1 MCSGYWSS
9 SIRAHREKLPPLRSP
24 YDQAFVEQLEEFVP
38 TLAGAKFLGGE
49 PFLIERYYDIWERF
63 RRLNPNAELSIT
75 TNATILPERA
85 RELLEELRV
94 NFAVSLDGFTP
105 ATYEAIRKNARF
117 DEVMSNVEYLIDYT
131 RRRGTTLSLAIC
143 PMTYN
148 WRELPAL
155 LEFCE
160 RRKLALHFNTVL
172 RPAEASLGGLPPAEL
187 AGVIDYLES
196 FRPSGEG
203 KWGLGNRRHWEGLV
217 NQLRGW
223 HQEKL
228 QFDRSCSDL
237 ETRVLAFAAR
247 NRGSANGW
255 VSPDS
260 LDRLLPPVVLSL
272 RLAEERAKGDRGEF
286 ATLLP
291 RRPIALAEDGEPPT
305 TNDLL
310 LTTYLLCQFLLE
322 QRERDTGPGA
332 TDSLLEEQHLLRKY
346 VARRGSDPEWME
358 KLGDWLEEQLLDG
371 ASDVLIPWMR
381 TLLDTG
387 EKDEVW
393 QRGLQEGLAIVKS
406 GLDAAEYRT
415 VASYFDCLVERFF
428 PHHPHQRRLDLAS
441 NASIP
446 PIRDLVN
453 LRRVLDALFLFHCC
467 FEPHEDHAAFRRRLD
482 GCVAMLAGLGK
493 AEAACRS
500 LEFADP
506 ANVYR
511 ALTHASEEELRRNFE
526 SLQ

>member
-1 MCSGYWSS
+1 MPTRIFFPAETVSPMTTPDVLQAYNASRDAGVDNGVSCHAPFVSLNFAQNGQVTACCYNRRYVLGTYPDQSVREIWTGAKARSLREAFLRNAEAPGCELCFHQLKNRNFGGVLMRNFDRYARDPAYRPGVDPSTPRVLELEISNTCNLECIMCSGYWSS

-24 YDQAFVEQLEEFVP
+24 YDQAFVDELEEFVP

-75 TNATILPERA
+75 TNATILPKRA

-187 AGVIDYLES
+187 AEVIDYLES
-196 FRPSGEG
+196 FRPAGDGE
-203 KWGLGNRRHWEGLV
+203 WARGNRRQWEGLV

-237 ETRVLAFAAR
+237 ETRVLAFSAG
-247 NRGSANGW
+247 NRGFLPESFE
-255 VSPDS
+255 
-260 LDRLLPPVVLSL
+260 RLLPPVTLSL
-272 RLAEERAKGDRGEF
+272 RLALERAARGRGGGDAIDSAAPDTDCARSGRRAADYARPAAGRAPLVSISRRGRE
-286 ATLLP
+286 P
-291 RRPIALAEDGEPPT
+291 RRDRP
-305 TNDLL
+305 
-310 LTTYLLCQFLLE
+310 
-322 QRERDTGPGA
+322 
-332 TDSLLEEQHLLRKY
+332 
-346 VARRGSDPEWME
+346 
-358 KLGDWLEEQLLDG
+358 
-371 ASDVLIPWMR
+371 
-381 TLLDTG
+381 
-387 EKDEVW
+387 
-393 QRGLQEGLAIVKS
+393 
-406 GLDAAEYRT
+406 
-415 VASYFDCLVERFF
+415 
-428 PHHPHQRRLDLAS
+428 
-441 NASIP
+441 
-446 PIRDLVN
+446 
-453 LRRVLDALFLFHCC
+453 
-467 FEPHEDHAAFRRRLD
+467 
-482 GCVAMLAGLGK
+482 
-493 AEAACRS
+493 
-500 LEFADP
+500 
-506 ANVYR
+506 
-511 ALTHASEEELRRNFE
+511 
-526 SLQ
+526 